1 MFRFMTKS
9 ADGIVGPRT
18 SFQEEVRSLARKSQ
32 HRHLSE
38 VRGGVRLNGVVLV
51 KAKEELGVGCLRRS
65 CGRLEGSVAG
75 L

>member
-18 SFQEEVRSLARKSQ
+18 SFQEEVRFLARKNQ

-38 VRGGVRLNGVVLV
+38 VGGGVRLNGIPPTGEG
-51 KAKEELGVGCLRRS
+51 KGGVG
-65 CGRLEGSVAG
+65 GWVARPF
-75 L
+75 